1 MRKYLDNIF
10 YHTLLLS
17 EKELYNSNQ
26 IINNENLKHINDS
39 LTGLEKKFL
48 KMKILKR

>member
-10 YHTLLLS
+10 YHTLLLL

-26 IINNENLKHINDS
+26 IINNENLKH
-39 LTGLEKKFL
+39 KKFL